1 MEIKKVLEDQISI
14 NEKLLKGLINKTT
27 DRDFF
32 FKDDNNIYI
41 SLLTQQL
48 EYIKFLYELSLHN
61 DNYGYVYD
69 LEKNE
74 IQTEN

>member
-1 MEIKKVLEDQISI
+1 
-14 NEKLLKGLINKTT
+14 LLKGLINKTT

-48 EYIKFLYELSLHN
+48 EYIKFLYELSLYN